1 VITTDA
7 NGAFSVYATDLDGD
21 GDADVLSASEYDDKI
36 AWYEN
41 LGGGAFGAGQEITTD
56 ASGAYSV
63 YATDLDGDGDADVL
77 SGSWLDNK
85 IAWYE
90 NLGGGTFGPQ
100 QVITTAADGVLSV
113 YATDLDGDGDA
124 DVLSASSTDDKVAWY
139 ENLGGGA
146 FGAQQ
151 VITTAADYARS
162 VYATD
167 LDGDGY
173 ADVLSAS
180 KNDDKIAWYKNL
192 QGSVGIFC
200 SPANAHSGGGFATL
214 AASTHSISAGV
225 AFHMTANNGPTLQFG
240 YLLVSAGFVDPGV
253 SVSDGRLCLTAP
265 VGRYSPNAGGS
276 LNSIGAFDVSGVFQN
291 LSGTSATGSGFDVPF
306 TLPNPPGGMIN
317 PGATWNFQL
326 WYRDGAASNFSD
338 GISVTF

>member
-1 VITTDA
+1 MRAQEPVHFCYMEGAGCLSLSGGVLGSLCSRLPLVAFMLISPRIAVCALTVFLPLLLAEVAGAQAGFGGQQVITTA
-7 NGAFSVYATDLDGD
+7 ASLAQSVFATDLDGD
-21 GDADVLSASEYDDKI
+21 GDADVLSASHNDDKI
-36 AWYEN
+36 
-41 LGGGAFGAGQEITTD
+41 
-56 ASGAYSV
+56 
-63 YATDLDGDGDADVL
+63 
-77 SGSWLDNK
+77 
-85 IAWYE
+85 
-90 NLGGGTFGPQ
+90 
-100 QVITTAADGVLSV
+100 
-113 YATDLDGDGDA
+113 
-124 DVLSASSTDDKVAWY
+124 AWY